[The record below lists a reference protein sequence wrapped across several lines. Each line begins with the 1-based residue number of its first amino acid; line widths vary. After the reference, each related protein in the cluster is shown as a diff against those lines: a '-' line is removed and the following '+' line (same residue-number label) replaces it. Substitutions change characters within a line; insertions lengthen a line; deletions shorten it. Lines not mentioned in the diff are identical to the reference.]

1 MIKTN
6 TIINELRNLN
16 YQFLLNDKNGISIDN
31 KSYIFKKGKLPI
43 LLSSPHAVKQY
54 RESQVKLSDYLTGP
68 LAIYLAEKCDC
79 SYFARI
85 FNDNSDPNFPLGET
99 LSYIEDSYLIA
110 LRNFIYEYKQFL
122 IIDIHG
128 CSDNKKSDCS
138 IWSNDYDT
146 CCLSI
151 IKTFENNFNYY
162 NLSID
167 SGSEYLGG
175 QVTRQCSLLTNA
187 FQLEIKRKIRTLKL
201 ENYNLL
207 KSFID
212 SMEKSIY
219 ETYNYYMELQEME
232 IKDGYNK

>member
-1 MIKTN
+1 MISAN

-16 YQFLLNDKNGISIDN
+16 YQFLINNKNGVSIDN

-54 RESQVKLSDYLTGP
+54 RESQVKPSDYLTGP

-79 SYFARI
+79 SYFVRT
-85 FNDNSDPNFPLGET
+85 FNDNSDPNFPLGRT
-99 LSYIEDSYLIA
+99 LSYIDDSYLIA
-110 LRNFIYEYKQFL
+110 LRNFIQEFNQFL

-128 CSDNKKSDCS
+128 CTNNKKYDCS

-146 CCLSI
+146 CESQI
-151 IKTFENNFNYY
+151 IKTFQNNFNCY
-162 NLSID
+162 NLSVD
-167 SGSEYLGG
+167 NGSEYLGG
-175 QVTRQCSLLTNA
+175 QVTRQCSLITNA
-187 FQLEIKRKIRTLKL
+187 FQIEIKRKIRTLEL
-201 ENYNLL
+201 ENYYLL

-219 ETYNYYMELQEME
+219 ETYDYSMKLDKVRNDK
-232 IKDGYNK
+232 I

>member
-1 MIKTN
+1 MIKAN

-16 YQFLLNDKNGISIDN
+16 YQFLFNDRNGISIDD

-54 RESQVKLSDYLTGP
+54 REAKVKLSDYLTGP

-79 SYFARI
+79 SYFVRI
-85 FNDNSDPNFPLGET
+85 FNDNSDPNFPLGKT
-99 LSYIEDSYLIA
+99 LSYIENSYLVA
-110 LRNFIYEYKQFL
+110 LKRFIKEYSQFL

-128 CSDNKKSDCS
+128 CNDNKKCDCS

-146 CCLSI
+146 CKSSI
-151 IKTFENNFNYY
+151 IKIFENNFNYY

-175 QVTRQCSLLTNA
+175 QVTRQCSLITNA

-201 ENYNLL
+201 ENYHLL
-207 KSFID
+207 KAFID

-219 ETYNYYMELQEME
+219 ETCDYSMKLE
-232 IKDGYNK
+232 KVGDKR